1 MFLLFQCCGW
11 ALWLLCMLEMDS
23 WRQKF
28 IDARDR
34 LEKDDDDDDF
44 ALRWSKSS
52 RWFKAW
58 KSSKCRER

>member
-11 ALWLLCMLEMDS
+11 ALWLLHTLEMDS

-34 LEKDDDDDDF
+34 LEEDEDDDDF
-44 ALRWSKSS
+44 ALR
-52 RWFKAW
+52 
-58 KSSKCRER
+58 